1 MKLFKYVFAILL
13 LIPVFVSCHKVSGG
27 RIVFDTDEVH
37 FDKAGGSRT
46 LHIVEGG
53 IRHMHVSE
61 MSGTDYPPFEGDGET
76 YLKRDWIE
84 LSKVVEEET
93 DCLVITVSKNDSS
106 ESRYAHIYISYW
118 GGESGTT
125 VKVYQE

>member
-1 MKLFKYVFAILL
+1 MKYFRLILVVLFLM
-13 LIPVFVSCHKVSGG
+13 PVIVSCHKVSGG

-53 IRHMHVSE
+53 IGHMHVSE

-106 ESRYAHIYISYW
+106 ESRHAHIYISYF